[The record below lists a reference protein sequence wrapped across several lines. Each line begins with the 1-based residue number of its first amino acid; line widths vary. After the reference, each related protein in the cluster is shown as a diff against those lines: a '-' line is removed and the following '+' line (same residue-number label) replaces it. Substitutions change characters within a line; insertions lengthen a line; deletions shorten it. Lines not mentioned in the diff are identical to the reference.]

1 LVIIRHQ
8 NSIFCVIQNCVS
20 AIDTLAGYTWVVKL
34 TANFFKA
41 LKAARFL
48 AGKRSSTTPELKSG
62 VYRDVY
68 RNSVK
73 RGGFLHVR
81 NWAHPLHSN
90 RRRIFSHHQNKQ
102 VTL

>member
-1 LVIIRHQ
+1 MIETSSVASYVPNKAKIVLIIIRHQ

-48 AGKRSSTTPELKSG
+48 AG
-62 VYRDVY
+62 
-68 RNSVK
+68 N
-73 RGGFLHVR
+73 FLQQPP
-81 NWAHPLHSN
+81 N
-90 RRRIFSHHQNKQ
+90 
-102 VTL
+102 